1 MLCSGIKWHASV
13 AKLPPKIKKKKKLN
27 DVLQALGLTTENI
40 PVKVEF
46 TKSSDSSRMQAQI

>member
-1 MLCSGIKWHASV
+1 MQVLLSYHQKF
-13 AKLPPKIKKKKKLN
+13 KKKKKKLN